1 MWNLE
6 GQEEASAAYHV
17 GSGLASPALLGQG
30 KLSSLWGVHFSSPC
44 AQTEEQIPLIQLG
57 EK

>member
-6 GQEEASAAYHV
+6 GQEEASAAYHA

-30 KLSSLWGVHFSSPC
+30 KLSSLWGVHFSS